1 MFLQCHKTPPLLTYL
16 QIQLA
21 QALNLQNLQ
30 QIAYVSEAIRCVN
43 QLDPNQQ
50 STLVADLQTDLVKR
64 QSYLQYLMRYRQTLL
79 SALKNIDRFEERLRN
94 DSDMCNRHLIMVCVR
109 MFLKKR
115 ELAIERFQTRFAEIT
130 VVDEKIDFMIQFMN
144 ELMNDLRADG
154 ILHGMTDGQFD
165 EARAC
170 IEQVLMQRL
179 YRQVMFPN
187 DDADIS
193 RDE

>member
-1 MFLQCHKTPPLLTYL
+1 M
-16 QIQLA
+16 A

-43 QLDPNQQ
+43 QLDSSQQ
-50 STLVADLQTDLVKR
+50 LTLIADLQTDLVKR

-79 SALKNIDRFEERLRN
+79 SALENIDRFEDRLRN
-94 DSDMCNRHLIMVCVR
+94 DREMCNRHLIMVCVR

-115 ELAIERFQTRFAEIT
+115 EPVIDEFQEQFGALT
-130 VVDEKIDFMIQFMN
+130 VFDEKIDFMLEFMAQLMN
-144 ELMNDLRADG
+144 ELRSDG
-154 ILHGMTDGQFD
+154 ILQGVADWQLQ
-165 EARAC
+165 EARTC
-170 IEQVLMQRL
+170 IERVLLQRL
-179 YRQVMFPN
+179 YRHVMFPN